1 MTPDQSR
8 AAAALARR
16 KAIAERNWRR
26 YLTAL
31 GYPDPDTIA
40 QERTIWQASAHQ
52 IRTSRIC
59 SASSTGKA
67 AVTSPEI
74 REIVDNIYDE
84 HLTLPTQWT
93 PQQRDQFLEAEA
105 SRISR
110 QVAELAAQM
119 GEQAVRQWQT
129 EHGQHP
135 DYLTKVGLLNTTR
148 AQAMEIVLSQE
159 LYEKIPQNDESSELP
174 ASQTMLQ
181 DRLQVPWQ
189 QRWTHSALRIE
200 PSEQIEGLVAEVWP
214 APDFSA
220 VFRIKAGYLLAARAE
235 EYLPLPSHPDDP
247 LAATLAPLILAD
259 LRHDGL
265 PER

>member
-1 MTPDQSR
+1 M
-8 AAAALARR
+8 
-16 KAIAERNWRR
+16 
-26 YLTAL
+26 
-31 GYPDPDTIA
+31 
-40 QERTIWQASAHQ
+40 
-52 IRTSRIC
+52 
-59 SASSTGKA
+59 
-67 AVTSPEI
+67 TSPEI
-74 REIVDNIYDE
+74 REIVDNVYDQ
-84 HLTLPTQWT
+84 HLNLPPQWT
-93 PQQRDQFLEAEA
+93 HQQRDEFLEAEA
-105 SRISR
+105 ARISR

-129 EHGQHP
+129 EQGQHP

-159 LYEKIPQNDESSELP
+159 LYVKIPQDDELSEP
-174 ASQTMLQ
+174 PTSQATQ
-181 DRLQVPWQ
+181 PDRLKVPWQ
-189 QRWTHSALRIE
+189 QRWTNTAFRLD
-200 PSEQIEGLVAEVWP
+200 PTEQIEDLAAAVWP

-235 EYLPLPSHPDDP
+235 EQLPLPSHREDP

>member
-1 MTPDQSR
+1 M
-8 AAAALARR
+8 
-16 KAIAERNWRR
+16 
-26 YLTAL
+26 
-31 GYPDPDTIA
+31 
-40 QERTIWQASAHQ
+40 
-52 IRTSRIC
+52 
-59 SASSTGKA
+59 
-67 AVTSPEI
+67 TSPEI

-110 QVAELAAQM
+110 QVAEVAAQM

>member
-1 MTPDQSR
+1 M
-8 AAAALARR
+8 
-16 KAIAERNWRR
+16 
-26 YLTAL
+26 
-31 GYPDPDTIA
+31 
-40 QERTIWQASAHQ
+40 WQASAHQ

-110 QVAELAAQM
+110 QVAEVAAQM

>member
-1 MTPDQSR
+1 MTPEQSR

-16 KAIAERNWRR
+16 KAIAERNWRHF
-26 YLTAL
+26 LTAR

-40 QERTIWQASAHQ
+40 QERTIWQASAHR

-74 REIVDNIYDE
+74 REIVDNIYDQ
-84 HLTLPTQWT
+84 HLTLPPEWT
-93 PQQRDQFLEAEA
+93 PQQRDRFLETEA
-105 SRISR
+105 NRISR
-110 QVAELAAQM
+110 QVSELAAQM

-159 LYEKIPQNDESSELP
+159 LYEKIPQDDESSETPPAQTTLP
-174 ASQTMLQ
+174 

-189 QRWTHSALRIE
+189 QRWTHSALRLE

-235 EYLPLPSHPDDP
+235 EHLPLPSHPDDP